1 MGAKEEKNFK
11 KARKWLV
18 ESDTATV
25 KYEEDWQMPSGSGKL
40 AVTMARTV
48 STEWWEKSQNAVGP
62 LKFCPFNLQLSC
74 SQYSSLS
81 LDPLLHVLFI

>member
-1 MGAKEEKNFK
+1 MTALIESTLYEGEEESSIMGAKEEKNFK

-48 STEWWEKSQNAVGP
+48 STEWWEKSQNAVG
-62 LKFCPFNLQLSC
+62 LSKW
-74 SQYSSLS
+74 
-81 LDPLLHVLFI
+81 D